1 MRLLLD
7 TNIICDFLG
16 VNKGFSEA
24 AGKIIQLS
32 IDNEAIEL
40 VSASAMTDI
49 YHVLRRETKD
59 VKKTVSQLQRLRS
72 LIGILPVTEE
82 DIDIALSRGWK
93 DFEDAVQYT
102 VAESNHI
109 DYKSC

>member
-24 AGKIIQLS
+24 AEKIIQLS

-49 YHVLRRETKD
+49 YYVLRRETKD
-59 VKKTVSQLQRLRS
+59 HPLNPQQLYARTFLCIS
-72 LIGILPVTEE
+72 LNLHQV
-82 DIDIALSRGWK
+82 L
-93 DFEDAVQYT
+93 T
-102 VAESNHI
+102 VAS
-109 DYKSC
+109 

>member
-24 AGKIIQLS
+24 AEKIIQLS

-40 VSASAMTDI
+40 VSASAI
-49 YHVLRRETKD
+49 
-59 VKKTVSQLQRLRS
+59 
-72 LIGILPVTEE
+72 
-82 DIDIALSRGWK
+82 
-93 DFEDAVQYT
+93 
-102 VAESNHI
+102 
-109 DYKSC
+109 